1 MSLPAGRQGEH
12 SRWAF
17 FSSLLMRRTLE
28 NKSAITVEGLTKYYG
43 NFLAVDHVS
52 FVVNNGELFGFLGPN
67 GAGKTTTVRILTGII
82 NPEEGKAWVMGY
94 PAGSLQAKQLSG
106 VVPEQANAY
115 IDLSAWDNLMLM
127 AELYRVPGS
136 KSKHRAEA
144 LLQEVGLYEKKD
156 NLVKTFSLGMRKR
169 LILCLALVSEPQVL
183 FLDEPTSGLDVQ
195 STRLIRGTLLKFREE
210 GRTIFLTTHN
220 MDEASELC
228 DHVAIINH
236 GKLVAIDTPEKL
248 RIGAGQF
255 HVVEVSFEKPVA
267 LETLSQLPNVDKVE
281 GAGNKIRIFT
291 ENPCSL
297 VISLVDL
304 IRYHSLTMVN
314 LNIQTPSLE
323 EAFVR
328 LTQEVGYE

>member
-1 MSLPAGRQGEH
+1 MGK
-12 SRWAF
+12 
-17 FSSLLMRRTLE
+17 
-28 NKSAITVEGLTKYYG
+28 KSAITVEGLTKYYG

-52 FVVNNGELFGFLGPN
+52 LNINNGELFGFLGPN

-82 NPEEGKAWVMGY
+82 KAEGGTGLVMGY
-94 PAGSLQAKQLSG
+94 PAGSIQAKQLSG

-127 AELYRVPGS
+127 AELYRVGIS
-136 KSKHRAEA
+136 EAKLRAEA
-144 LLQEVGLYEKKD
+144 LLQEMGLYERKD

-169 LILCLALVSEPQVL
+169 LILCLALVSKPEVL

-195 STRLIRGTLLKFREE
+195 STRLIRETLRKLRKE
-210 GRTIFLTTHN
+210 GKTIFLTTHN

-228 DHVAIINH
+228 DRVAIINH

-248 RIGAGQF
+248 RIGAGRF
-255 HVVEVSFEKPVA
+255 HIVEIGFEKPVA
-267 LETLSQLPNVDKVE
+267 QETLSQLPNVEKVE
-281 GAGNKIRIFT
+281 GVGNKIRIYT
-291 ENPCSL
+291 ENPGSL
-297 VISLVDL
+297 VASIVDFT
-304 IRYHSLTMVN
+304 RSHSLTVVN

-328 LTQEVGYE
+328 LTREVGHD

>member
-1 MSLPAGRQGEH
+1 LEKGITLSPTLT
-12 SRWAF
+12 
-17 FSSLLMRRTLE
+17 RRTLE

-52 FVVNNGELFGFLGPN
+52 FNVNNGELFGFLGPN

-82 NPEEGKAWVMGY
+82 NPEEGKALVMGY

-115 IDLSAWDNLMLM
+115 IDLSAWDNLILM

-195 STRLIRGTLLKFREE
+195 SARLIRETLRKLRKE
-210 GRTIFLTTHN
+210 GKTIFLTTHN

-228 DHVAIINH
+228 DRVAIINH
-236 GKLVAIDTPEKL
+236 GKLVAIDTPERL
-248 RIGAGQF
+248 RIGAGPF
-255 HVVEVSFEKPVA
+255 HVVEIGFGKPVNPKI
-267 LETLSQLPNVDKVE
+267 LSRLPNADKVE
-281 GAGNKIRIFT
+281 GAGNKMRIYT

-297 VISLVDL
+297 VASIVDFT
-304 IRYHSLTMVN
+304 RSHSLTMMS
-314 LNIQTPSLE
+314 LNIQPPSLE
-323 EAFVR
+323 EAFIR
-328 LTQEVGYE
+328 LTQEVSHD

>member
-1 MSLPAGRQGEH
+1 
-12 SRWAF
+12 
-17 FSSLLMRRTLE
+17 LE

-43 NFLAVDHVS
+43 NFLAVDHIS
-52 FVVNNGELFGFLGPN
+52 LIVNDGELFGFLGPN

-82 NPEEGKAWVMGY
+82 NPEEGKAVVMGY

-115 IDLSAWDNLMLM
+115 VDLSAWGNLMLM
-127 AELYRVPGS
+127 AELYRVRIS
-136 KSKHRAEA
+136 EAKHRAKA

-169 LILCLALVSEPQVL
+169 LILCLALVSEPHVL

-195 STRLIRGTLLKFREE
+195 STRLIRETLRQLRKE

-236 GKLVAIDTPEKL
+236 GKLVALDTPEKL
-248 RIGAGQF
+248 RIGAGRF
-255 HVVEVSFEKPVA
+255 HVVEISFEKPVA

-281 GAGNKIRIFT
+281 GAGNKIRIYT

-297 VISLVDL
+297 ITSVVDL
-304 IRYHSLTMVN
+304 TRSHSLTMVN
-314 LNIQTPSLE
+314 LDIQTPSLE
-323 EAFVR
+323 EAFIR

>member
-1 MSLPAGRQGEH
+1 M
-12 SRWAF
+12 
-17 FSSLLMRRTLE
+17 MRRKLE
-28 NKSAITVEGLTKYYG
+28 NRLAITVEGLTKYYG

-52 FVVNNGELFGFLGPN
+52 FNVNHGELFGFLGPN

-82 NPEEGKAWVMGY
+82 HPEGGRSLVMGY
-94 PAGSLQAKQLSG
+94 PSGTIQAKQLSG

-127 AELYRVPGS
+127 AELYRFGIS
-136 KSKHRAEA
+136 EAKRRAEA
-144 LLQEVGLYEKKD
+144 LLQEVGLHEKKD

-169 LILCLALVSEPQVL
+169 LILCLALVSEVQVL

-195 STRLIRGTLLKFREE
+195 STRLIRETLRKLRGDGK
-210 GRTIFLTTHN
+210 TIFLTTHN

-228 DHVAIINH
+228 NRVAIINH
-236 GKLVAIDTPEKL
+236 GKLVAVDTPEKL
-248 RIGAGQF
+248 RIGAGRF
-255 HVVEVSFEKPVA
+255 HVVEIGFEKPVA
-267 LETLSQLPNVDKVE
+267 PEILSQLPSADKVE
-281 GAGNKIRIFT
+281 GAGNKIRIHT

-297 VISLVDL
+297 VASIVDFTRSHL
-304 IRYHSLTMVN
+304 LTMVN

-328 LTQEVGYE
+328 LTQEVGHD

>member
-1 MSLPAGRQGEH
+1 M
-12 SRWAF
+12 
-17 FSSLLMRRTLE
+17 E

-43 NFLAVDHVS
+43 NFLAVDHIS
-52 FVVNNGELFGFLGPN
+52 LIVNDGELFGFLGPN

-82 NPEEGKAWVMGY
+82 NPEEGKALVMGY

-115 IDLSAWDNLMLM
+115 VDLSAWDNLMLM
-127 AELYRVPGS
+127 AELYRVRIS
-136 KSKHRAEA
+136 EAKHRAKA

-169 LILCLALVSEPQVL
+169 LILCLALVSEPHVL

-195 STRLIRGTLLKFREE
+195 STRFIRETLRKLRKE

-228 DHVAIINH
+228 DRIAIINH
-236 GKLVAIDTPEKL
+236 GKLVALDTPEKL

-255 HVVEVSFEKPVA
+255 HVVEISFENPV
-267 LETLSQLPNVDKVE
+267 TPDILSQLPNVDKVE
-281 GAGNKIRIFT
+281 GAGNKIRIYT

-297 VISLVDL
+297 ITSVVDL
-304 IRYHSLTMVN
+304 TRSHSLTMVN

-328 LTQEVGYE
+328 LTQEVGHDR

>member
-1 MSLPAGRQGEH
+1 
-12 SRWAF
+12 
-17 FSSLLMRRTLE
+17 LE
-28 NKSAITVEGLTKYYG
+28 NRSAITVEGLTKYYG

-52 FVVNNGELFGFLGPN
+52 FNVNNGELFGFLGPN

-82 NPEEGKAWVMGY
+82 NPEEGKALVMGY

-127 AELYRVPGS
+127 AELYRVRIS
-136 KSKHRAEA
+136 EAKHRAKA

-195 STRLIRGTLLKFREE
+195 SARLIRDTLRKLRKE
-210 GRTIFLTTHN
+210 GKTIFLTTHN

-228 DHVAIINH
+228 DRIAIINH
-236 GKLVAIDTPEKL
+236 GKLVAIDTPERL
-248 RIGAGQF
+248 RIGAGRF
-255 HVVEVSFEKPVA
+255 HVVEISFEKPVA
-267 LETLSQLPNVDKVE
+267 PETLSQLPSVDKVD
-281 GAGNKIRIFT
+281 GTGNKIKLYT
-291 ENPCSL
+291 ENPCGL
-297 VISLVDL
+297 VASIVDFT
-304 IRYHSLTMVN
+304 RSHSLTMMS

-328 LTQEVGYE
+328 LTQEVGHD

>member
-1 MSLPAGRQGEH
+1 
-12 SRWAF
+12 
-17 FSSLLMRRTLE
+17 MRRILE
-28 NKSAITVEGLTKYYG
+28 NKSAITVESLTKYYG

-52 FVVNNGELFGFLGPN
+52 FNVNDGELFGFLGPN

-82 NPEEGKAWVMGY
+82 HAEGGRGLVAGY
-94 PAGSLQAKQLSG
+94 PAGSIQAKQLSG

-115 IDLSAWDNLMLM
+115 IDLSAWNNIMLM
-127 AELYRVPGS
+127 AELYRVRLSGA
-136 KSKHRAEA
+136 KCRAET

-195 STRLIRGTLLKFREE
+195 STRLIRGTLLKLRKE
-210 GRTIFLTTHN
+210 GKTIFLTTHN
-220 MDEASELC
+220 MDEASALC
-228 DHVAIINH
+228 DRVAIINH

-248 RIGAGQF
+248 RIGVGRF
-255 HVVEVSFEKPVA
+255 HIVEIGFEKPIA

-281 GAGNKIRIFT
+281 GTGNKIRIYT

-297 VISLVDL
+297 VASVVDL
-304 IRYHSLTMVN
+304 TRSHSLAMVN

-328 LTQEVGYE
+328 LTQEVGHDR